1 MDFPFINLDLAKLT
15 EFASVTLPKFFGAL
29 VVFVLFILIYR
40 FTRKPLARVLRGAN
54 IEEALIHMLVD
65 NVYRLSLVFFGFV
78 MALGQ
83 LGVNITAA
91 LAGIGI
97 IGVAIGFAA
106 QDSLSNIIAGFLIFW
121 DKPFKVGDWVSIA
134 GLYGKVAAI
143 TLRSTRIRTLENT
156 YIIIPNQKII
166 NEVLTNHTKNG
177 RMRVNVSIGIAFKE
191 SIADARKA
199 LLGAVKSVPHIESD
213 PAPDVVVKQ
222 ISESSVDLLVR
233 VWIKNA
239 ENEVEVFHNTVESCK
254 NALDEAGIQIPFPH
268 RQLFVDA
275 VDKSVWEEAS
285 KFKDN
290 KG

>member
-1 MDFPFINLDLAKLT
+1 MDFPFINLDLAKFT

-65 NVYRLSLVFFGFV
+65 NVYRLSLVIFGFV

>member
-1 MDFPFINLDLAKLT
+1 MDFPFINLDLAKFT

-29 VVFVLFILIYR
+29 IVFVLFILIYR
-40 FTRKPLARVLRGAN
+40 FTRKSLARVLRGAN

-65 NVYRLSLVFFGFV
+65 NVYRLSLVIFGFV

-199 LLGAVKSVPHIESD
+199 LLGAVKFVPHIESD

-233 VWIKNA
+233 VWIKDA

>member
-1 MDFPFINLDLAKLT
+1 MGFPFINLDLAKLT
-15 EFASVTLPKFFGAL
+15 EFASITLLKFFGAL
-29 VVFVLFILIYR
+29 VVFALFILIYR

-65 NVYRLSLVFFGFV
+65 NVYRLSLLVFGLV

-134 GLYGKVAAI
+134 GLYGKVVAI

-177 RMRVNVSIGIAFKE
+177 RMRVNISIGIAFKE

-199 LLGAVKSVPHIESD
+199 LLGAVKSVPHVESD